1 MAKALKRMVWRA
13 WQRVAVGVVR
23 AGRSGGSA
31 RSEAEDRRQR
41 DDPRG
46 VNVNAVFRAIIRV
59 RIPVRIT
66 VHDVLVPPARRRYRP
81 YGKMSVDL
89 EHELVARTG
98 AAGAPEI
105 RSA

>member
-1 MAKALKRMVWRA
+1 M
-13 WQRVAVGVVR
+13 VR

-66 VHDVLVPPARRRYRP
+66 VHDVLDHRLEEDTVP

-89 EHELVARTG
+89 EDELVARTG
-98 AAGAPEI
+98 AAGA
-105 RSA
+105 S